1 MGETT
6 LEFGVYQGQTFR
18 WALENATGWVV
29 ALVASEVAET
39 PQTSN
44 IGINKGLL
52 MQYASHFPKVREEVD
67 FRKALNASVA
77 KVKATGDVGFTLV
90 RFGQYREAT
99 SSTSSDQSQGLTE
112 LSISSPAESRLLK
125 AVTRQTPASST
136 ERLLSLKEMVPAD
149 EDELALV
156 QLRQEVEAKE
166 VVAADTTTDRPT
178 SGELQTKSFTESTP
192 VTLRKDWR
200 KSLPAEDHLWVS
212 KAIFQDSGRLK
223 DQLQMWYYPPQP
235 AAVYSQPPAS
245 ANVFFTHRFFL
256 WMPYR
261 IWGTRFHCSKPECR
275 RQQLASC
282 GLYKTVRRVIDLS
295 DDYYMGAEYLEC
307 GKCHKKLPSWS
318 MDILGQLDPAHRSYF
333 PAVLTYHL
341 ALDKRVVAL
350 LRDRSLGNSSTQLAR
365 KLQEI
370 HTQDYL
376 ERKLR

>member
-1 MGETT
+1 MSARMSEVPEEYAPKLRPWGQFLQLSHTPLAKRVEEANAATSKLARDPSVVRKAALRRVDLRHRGNPIVVMGETT
-6 LEFGVYQGQTFR
+6 LEFGIYQGQTFR

-90 RFGQYREAT
+90 RFGQYRGLSWKDLVLSKAKDHQSFCSNLLQNKAVDPKSTMGQLQNYIKEAT

-112 LSISSPAESRLLK
+112 LSISSPAEFPLLK

-149 EDELALV
+149 EDELTLV

-178 SGELQTKSFTESTP
+178 SGELQMKSFTESTP
-192 VTLRKDWR
+192 VNKCTACCL
-200 KSLPAEDHLWVS
+200 
-212 KAIFQDSGRLK
+212 
-223 DQLQMWYYPPQP
+223 
-235 AAVYSQPPAS
+235 
-245 ANVFFTHRFFL
+245 
-256 WMPYR
+256 
-261 IWGTRFHCSKPECR
+261 
-275 RQQLASC
+275 
-282 GLYKTVRRVIDLS
+282 
-295 DDYYMGAEYLEC
+295 YYMPREML
-307 GKCHKKLPSWS
+307 
-318 MDILGQLDPAHRSYF
+318 
-333 PAVLTYHL
+333 
-341 ALDKRVVAL
+341 VA
-350 LRDRSLGNSSTQLAR
+350 
-365 KLQEI
+365 
-370 HTQDYL
+370 
-376 ERKLR
+376 